1 MFSASG
7 RIAGTNDTATIQWT
21 DGIVRGDRY
30 ACDLLRKF
38 ARDLDGTFV
47 GPVEGPYTDRDH
59 IRSGLST
66 VMLIRELFDE
76 ETLQWAGDV
85 PAREPLPEGVIG

>member
-1 MFSASG
+1 VFSASG
-7 RIAGTNDTATIQWT
+7 KIVGTGDLATIQWT
-21 DGIVRGDRY
+21 DGIVRGDRF
-30 ACDLLRKF
+30 ACDLLRGV
-38 ARDLDGTFV
+38 ARDRDGQFV
-47 GPVEGPYTDRDH
+47 GPVEGPYTLRDH
-59 IRSGLST
+59 LKSGLSA